1 MHVIASAPSA
11 PLAKEPHSPPHCS
24 DDQIVDMFLSVCC
37 RSPYTYRNYKKAI
50 ERFRHFVSFK
60 PLRQVS
66 WREIEAYKI
75 GLMKGYCSVS
85 GKPLSQATVAGLI
98 APLRSLYKWGSDPNI
113 GMFPNNPT
121 SCVRL
126 PKIPVTSK
134 NHYLTRQ
141 EISQLLEQLR
151 VQGFRDYLIGLTLV
165 LLGLRVSE
173 LVAIRGNHFYADPL
187 GTSVWLT
194 VVSGK
199 GGKIRDVK
207 VPRLLWELIAQY
219 MNGAEASSAAGKDAA
234 GFTQTDA
241 PLFPISTRQ
250 VERIIRNACH
260 KIRLGKK
267 VTPHW
272 LRHTNATLALLQGA
286 SLQQVQENL
295 GHSHINTTQRYLH
308 TVEQI
313 KKAAPDYV
321 EDSLRDYIQAGIRL

>member
-1 MHVIASAPSA
+1 MQITPVPFLEESQSQPNY
-11 PLAKEPHSPPHCS
+11 S
-24 DDQIVDMFLSVCC
+24 DEQIVDMFLSICC
-37 RSPYTYRNYKKAI
+37 RSSYTYRNYRNAI

-60 PLRQVS
+60 PLGQVS

-113 GMFPNNPT
+113 ALFPHNPT
-121 SCVRL
+121 TCVRL
-126 PKIPVTSK
+126 PKIPVSSK

-141 EISQLLEQLR
+141 EIGKLLEQLGS
-151 VQGFRDYLIGLTLV
+151 QGLRDYLIGLTLI

-173 LVAIRGNHFYADPL
+173 LVAIRGNHFFADPL

-194 VVSGK
+194 VENGK
-199 GGKIRDVK
+199 GGKSREVK
-207 VPRLLWELIAQY
+207 VPDRLCQLITQY
-219 MNGAEASSAAGKDAA
+219 MDERRGSGAVGAWAGEADWMRSDAR
-234 GFTQTDA
+234 
-241 PLFPISTRQ
+241 LFPLSTRQ
-250 VERIIRNACH
+250 VERIIRGACE
-260 KIRLGKK
+260 KIRLEKK

-272 LRHTNATLALLQGA
+272 LRHTNATLALLNGA
-286 SLQQVQENL
+286 TLQQVQENL

-308 TVEQI
+308 TVRQI

-321 EDSLRDYIQAGIRL
+321 EDSLRDYLQVAMQF